1 MISKNTRVTVNSVCY
16 RVVCCVAFVVVVKF
30 VLDFQQEKY
39 RDIVFSVI
47 VLKLV
52 SGMALCEYAAQVG
65 GQCGASA
72 DNPGSSQC
80 MAIAKCDKDIRSH
93 LRSFSAGFADSTV
106 KSEAGLLARAG
117 MH

>member
-16 RVVCCVAFVVVVKF
+16 RVVRCAAFVVKF
-30 VLDFQQEKY
+30 VLDFQQEKC
-39 RDIVFSVI
+39 RDIVFSVN

-72 DNPGSSQC
+72 DNAGSSQC

-93 LRSFSAGFADSTV
+93 LRSFGAGFA
-106 KSEAGLLARAG
+106 K
-117 MH
+117 

>member
-1 MISKNTRVTVNSVCY
+1 M
-16 RVVCCVAFVVVVKF
+16 FVVKF

-39 RDIVFSVI
+39 RDIAFSV

-52 SGMALCEYAAQVG
+52 SGMALCEYAVQVG

-93 LRSFSAGFADSTV
+93 LRSFGAGFADSTV
-106 KSEAGLLARAG
+106 KTEAGLFLARAR

>member
-1 MISKNTRVTVNSVCY
+1 M
-16 RVVCCVAFVVVVKF
+16 FVVKF

-39 RDIVFSVI
+39 RDIAFSVN

-52 SGMALCEYAAQVG
+52 SGMALCEYAVQVG

-93 LRSFSAGFADSTV
+93 LRSFGAGFADSTV
-106 KSEAGLLARAG
+106 KTEAGLLLARAG

>member
-1 MISKNTRVTVNSVCY
+1 M
-16 RVVCCVAFVVVVKF
+16 FVVKF

-39 RDIVFSVI
+39 HDIACSVN

-52 SGMALCEYAAQVG
+52 SGMALCEYAVQVG
-65 GQCGASA
+65 GQCGAST

-80 MAIAKCDKDIRSH
+80 MAIAKCEKDIKSH
-93 LRSFSAGFADSTV
+93 LKSFGAGFADSTV
-106 KSEAGLLARAG
+106 KTEAGLLLARAG